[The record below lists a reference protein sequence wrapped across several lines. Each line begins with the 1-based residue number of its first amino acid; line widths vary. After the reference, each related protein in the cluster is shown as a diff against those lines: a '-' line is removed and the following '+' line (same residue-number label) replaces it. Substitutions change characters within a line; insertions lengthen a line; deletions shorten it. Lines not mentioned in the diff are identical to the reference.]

1 MGWIPKWGNLWMA
14 FPSISPPHFVPI
26 FPLPTIQLTD
36 HMKLKKKEHQS
47 VDTLVLLRRENK
59 ILTGGRGR
67 EGLGRKRKGEGDK
80 RGQDQ
85 V

>member
-1 MGWIPKWGNLWMA
+1 
-14 FPSISPPHFVPI
+14 
-26 FPLPTIQLTD
+26 
-36 HMKLKKKEHQS
+36 MKLKKKEHQS